1 MTEIGDRSYV
11 GINNIVQAC
20 SKIYPDQLNPTQ
32 ATSLVKYWL
41 GGSECLDY
49 ISIYHNQGNDTSPTH
64 WHYVTFGFS
73 DLHGDG
79 RVHKVASKDDPDST
93 SGYGFE
99 LTFRLRKAPENSN
112 SVQEIP
118 LWPCKLLQYL
128 AKYVFKTGTQF
139 RAGHHI
145 PFGHVLPNL
154 YSSDGNTHIH
164 DLLITNDR
172 QLKSFRTNLGSVE
185 FLQLVGCFENELEA
199 AQECNVAQIIDLF
212 STNRKTGGTLLVTDM
227 SRRESIFDI
236 IPNAKQMIREKIEK
250 EGSQLGRVLARCS
263 WNVESVP
270 PNDTHFRPVTSI
282 DLTFDL
288 DAAKIFLKILRT
300 RLRRG
305 KWFIFDSLNN
315 QSICFISI
323 AANNQ
328 GIMVD
333 SIQQIMI
340 LGMREAQ
347 IMLLPDH
354 IDLCTDL
361 MSHIS
366 DIKDEQTLPLRY
378 EIPFHTNTK
387 MIISIISSNEFNHD
401 GVEY

>member
-1 MTEIGDRSYV
+1 MTEANNRSYI
-11 GINNIVQAC
+11 GIDAIVQTC

-32 ATSLVKYWL
+32 AASVVKYWL

-49 ISIYHNQGNDTSPTH
+49 ISIYHNQGNETSPAH

-79 RVHKVASKDDPDST
+79 RVHKAPSKDDINPI

-99 LTFRLRKAPENSN
+99 LTFRLRKFPETSN
-112 SVQEIP
+112 SVQDIP

-139 RAGHHI
+139 HTGHHI

-154 YSSDGNTHIH
+154 YSSNGDTRIH

-212 STNRKTGGTLLVTDM
+212 STNRKTGGSLLVTDM
-227 SRRESIFDI
+227 TRQESVFDI

-263 WNVESVP
+263 WNADSVSM
-270 PNDTHFRPVTSI
+270 NDTNFRSISSI
-282 DLTFDL
+282 DLKFDL
-288 DAAKIFLKILRT
+288 DAAKIFVKILRT
-300 RLRRG
+300 RIRRG
-305 KWFIFDSLNN
+305 KWFIFDSLND
-315 QSICFISI
+315 QSICFISMG
-323 AANNQ
+323 ANNQ
-328 GIMVD
+328 GIMVN
-333 SIQQIMI
+333 SNQQIMI
-340 LGMREAQ
+340 SGIREAQ
-347 IMLLPDH
+347 IMLLPDK
-354 IDLCTDL
+354 IDLCTDR
-361 MSHIS
+361 MSHITNL
-366 DIKDEQTLPLRY
+366 KDEQTLPLKY
-378 EIPFHTNTK
+378 EIPLHTNTK
-387 MIISIISSNEFNHD
+387 MIISIISSKEFSND
-401 GVEY
+401 TTE

>member
-1 MTEIGDRSYV
+1 MTEASNRSYV
-11 GINNIVQAC
+11 GLDAIVQTC

-32 ATSLVKYWL
+32 AASVVKYWL

-49 ISIYHNQGNDTSPTH
+49 ISIYHNQGNETSPAH

-73 DLHGDG
+73 DLHGDN
-79 RVHKVASKDDPDST
+79 RVHKVSSKDDPNLI

-99 LTFRLRKAPENSN
+99 LTFRLRKPAEISN
-112 SVQEIP
+112 SVQDIP

-139 RAGHHI
+139 HAGHHI

-154 YSSDGNTHIH
+154 YSSNGDTRIH

-212 STNRKTGGTLLVTDM
+212 STSRKTGGSLLVTDM
-227 SRRESIFDI
+227 TRQESVFDI
-236 IPNAKQMIREKIEK
+236 IPNAKQLTREKIEK
-250 EGSQLGRVLARCS
+250 EGSQLGRVLARCA
-263 WNVESVP
+263 WNAESVSAT
-270 PNDTHFRPVTSI
+270 DTNFRPISSI

-288 DAAKIFLKILRT
+288 DAAKILIKILRT

-305 KWFIFDSLNN
+305 KWFIFDSLND
-315 QSICFISI
+315 QSICFISMD
-323 AANNQ
+323 ANNQ
-328 GIMVD
+328 GIMVN
-333 SIQQIMI
+333 SNQQIMV
-340 LGMREAQ
+340 LGIREAQ
-347 IMLLPDH
+347 ILLLPDQ
-354 IDLCTDL
+354 IDLCTDR
-361 MSHIS
+361 MSHITNL
-366 DIKDEQTLPLRY
+366 KDEHTLPLKY
-378 EIPFHTNTK
+378 EIPFHKNTK
-387 MIISIISSNEFNHD
+387 MIISIISSKEFNND
-401 GVEY
+401 TIE

>member
-1 MTEIGDRSYV
+1 MTEANNRSYV
-11 GINNIVQAC
+11 GIDAIVQTC

-32 ATSLVKYWL
+32 AASVVKYWL

-49 ISIYHNQGNDTSPTH
+49 ISIYHNQGNETSPTH

-79 RVHKVASKDDPDST
+79 RVHKVPSKDEINPI

-99 LTFRLRKAPENSN
+99 LTFRLRKPSEISN
-112 SVQEIP
+112 SVQDIP

-139 RAGHHI
+139 HAGHHI

-154 YSSDGNTHIH
+154 YSSNGDTRIH

-212 STNRKTGGTLLVTDM
+212 STHRKTGGYLLVTDM
-227 SRRESIFDI
+227 TRQESVFDI

-250 EGSQLGRVLARCS
+250 EGSQLGRVLARCA
-263 WNVESVP
+263 WNAESVSIH
-270 PNDTHFRPVTSI
+270 DTNFRPISSI
-282 DLTFDL
+282 DLKFDL
-288 DAAKIFLKILRT
+288 DAAKIFVKILRT
-300 RLRRG
+300 RLRRD
-305 KWFIFDSLNN
+305 KWFIFDSLND

-323 AANNQ
+323 GANNQ
-328 GIMVD
+328 GIMVN
-333 SIQQIMI
+333 SNQQIMI
-340 LGMREAQ
+340 SGIREAQ
-347 IMLLPDH
+347 IMLLPDQ
-354 IDLCTDL
+354 IDLCTDR
-361 MSHIS
+361 MSHITNL
-366 DIKDEQTLPLRY
+366 KDEQTLPLKY
-378 EIPFHTNTK
+378 EIPLHTNTK
-387 MIISIISSNEFNHD
+387 VILSIISSKEFSND
-401 GVEY
+401 TTE

>member
-1 MTEIGDRSYV
+1 MTEASNRSYV
-11 GINNIVQAC
+11 GLDAIVQTC

-32 ATSLVKYWL
+32 AASVVKYWL

-49 ISIYHNQGNDTSPTH
+49 ISIYHNQGNETSPAH

-73 DLHGDG
+73 DLHGDN
-79 RVHKVASKDDPDST
+79 RVHKVSSKDDPNLI

-99 LTFRLRKAPENSN
+99 LTFRLRKPAEISN
-112 SVQEIP
+112 SVQDIP

-139 RAGHHI
+139 HAGHHI

-154 YSSDGNTHIH
+154 YSSNGDTRIH

-212 STNRKTGGTLLVTDM
+212 STSRKTGGSLLVTDM
-227 SRRESIFDI
+227 TRQESVFDI
-236 IPNAKQMIREKIEK
+236 IPNAKQLTREKIEK
-250 EGSQLGRVLARCS
+250 EGSQLGRVLARCA
-263 WNVESVP
+263 WNAESVSA
-270 PNDTHFRPVTSI
+270 NDTNFRPISSI

-288 DAAKIFLKILRT
+288 DAAKIFIKILRT

-305 KWFIFDSLNN
+305 KWFVFDSLND
-315 QSICFISI
+315 QSICFISMD
-323 AANNQ
+323 ANNQ
-328 GIMVD
+328 GIMVN
-333 SIQQIMI
+333 SNQQIMV
-340 LGMREAQ
+340 LGIREAQ
-347 IMLLPDH
+347 ILLLPDQ
-354 IDLCTDL
+354 IDLCTDR
-361 MSHIS
+361 MSHITNL
-366 DIKDEQTLPLRY
+366 KDEHTLPLKY
-378 EIPFHTNTK
+378 EIPFHKNTK
-387 MIISIISSNEFNHD
+387 MIISIISSKEFNND
-401 GVEY
+401 TIE

>member
-1 MTEIGDRSYV
+1 MTEANNRSYV
-11 GINNIVQAC
+11 GIDAIVQTC

-32 ATSLVKYWL
+32 AASVVKYWL

-49 ISIYHNQGNDTSPTH
+49 ISIYHNQGNETSPTH

-79 RVHKVASKDDPDST
+79 RVHKVPSKDEINPI

-99 LTFRLRKAPENSN
+99 LTFRLRKPPEISN
-112 SVQEIP
+112 SVQDIP

-139 RAGHHI
+139 HAGHHI

-154 YSSDGNTHIH
+154 YSSNGDTRIH

-212 STNRKTGGTLLVTDM
+212 STHRKTGGYLLVTDM
-227 SRRESIFDI
+227 TRQESVFDI

-250 EGSQLGRVLARCS
+250 EGSQLGRVLARCA
-263 WNVESVP
+263 WNAESVSIH
-270 PNDTHFRPVTSI
+270 DTNFRPISSI
-282 DLTFDL
+282 DLKFDL
-288 DAAKIFLKILRT
+288 DAAKIFVKILRT
-300 RLRRG
+300 RLRRD
-305 KWFIFDSLNN
+305 KWFIFDSLND

-323 AANNQ
+323 GANNQ
-328 GIMVD
+328 GIMVN
-333 SIQQIMI
+333 SNQQIMI
-340 LGMREAQ
+340 SGIREAQ
-347 IMLLPDH
+347 IMLLPDQ
-354 IDLCTDL
+354 IDLCTDR
-361 MSHIS
+361 MSHITNL
-366 DIKDEQTLPLRY
+366 KDEQTLPLKY
-378 EIPFHTNTK
+378 EIPLHTNTK
-387 MIISIISSNEFNHD
+387 VILSIISSKEFSND
-401 GVEY
+401 TTE

>member
-1 MTEIGDRSYV
+1 MTEASNRSYV
-11 GINNIVQAC
+11 GLDAIVQTC

-32 ATSLVKYWL
+32 AASVVKYWL

-49 ISIYHNQGNDTSPTH
+49 ISIYHNQGNETSPAH

-73 DLHGDG
+73 DLHGDN
-79 RVHKVASKDDPDST
+79 RVHKVSSKDDPNLI

-99 LTFRLRKAPENSN
+99 LTFRLRKPAEISN
-112 SVQEIP
+112 SVQDIP

-139 RAGHHI
+139 HAGHHI

-154 YSSDGNTHIH
+154 YSSNGDTRIH

-212 STNRKTGGTLLVTDM
+212 STSRKTGGSLLVTDM
-227 SRRESIFDI
+227 TRQESVFDI
-236 IPNAKQMIREKIEK
+236 IPNAKQLTREKIEK
-250 EGSQLGRVLARCS
+250 EGSQLGRVLARCA
-263 WNVESVP
+263 WNAESASA
-270 PNDTHFRPVTSI
+270 NDTNFRPISSI

-288 DAAKIFLKILRT
+288 DAAKIFIKILRT

-305 KWFIFDSLNN
+305 KWFIFDSLND
-315 QSICFISI
+315 QSICFISMD
-323 AANNQ
+323 ANNQ
-328 GIMVD
+328 GIMVN
-333 SIQQIMI
+333 SNQQIMV
-340 LGMREAQ
+340 LGIREAQ
-347 IMLLPDH
+347 ILLLPDQ
-354 IDLCTDL
+354 IDLCTDR
-361 MSHIS
+361 MSHITNL
-366 DIKDEQTLPLRY
+366 KDEHTLPLKY
-378 EIPFHTNTK
+378 EIPFHKNTK
-387 MIISIISSNEFNHD
+387 MIISIISSKEFNND
-401 GVEY
+401 TIE